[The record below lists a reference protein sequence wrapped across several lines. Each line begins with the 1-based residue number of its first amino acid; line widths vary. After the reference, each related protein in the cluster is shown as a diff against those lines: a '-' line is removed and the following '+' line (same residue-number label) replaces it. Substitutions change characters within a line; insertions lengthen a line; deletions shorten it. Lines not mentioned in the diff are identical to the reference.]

1 MTDTDE
7 LAEAVARQDHVFYN
21 RAAEHVGWETQE
33 VTRVD
38 FDDLPEVNRRVMV
51 LKARWMLDA
60 LVISA
65 GPAVV
70 GGIREEET

>member
-7 LAEAVARQDHVFYN
+7 VAEAVARQDHVFHN
-21 RAAEHVGWETQE
+21 RALGWETQE

-38 FDDLPEVNRRVMV
+38 FDDLPEANRRAMV
-51 LKARWMLDA
+51 LKARWMMDA
-60 LVISA
+60 GVIVA

-70 GGIREEET
+70 GGIREEGT

>member
-1 MTDTDE
+1 MTDADE

-21 RAAEHVGWETQE
+21 RAAEQVGWETQE

-38 FDDLPEVNRRVMV
+38 FDDLPEVNRRAMV

-60 LVISA
+60 GVISA

>member
-1 MTDTDE
+1 MTDADE

-21 RAAEHVGWETQE
+21 RAAEQVGWETQE

-38 FDDLPEVNRRVMV
+38 FDDLPEVNRRAMV
-51 LKARWMLDA
+51 LI
-60 LVISA
+60 VA